1 MNKKAKITI
10 SCVFQCLV
18 CFLLIKS
25 LCTEGVLGVETE
37 AFDFDGNPVTR
48 YGFQVQV
55 DAGKEDCF
63 YQKIRAGSSLAVTYK
78 VLRGVD
84 LNVNGFLKGPN
95 HTIIDT
101 ITNKPDG
108 DFNMIVVEP
117 GDYSVCIDN
126 TLSRFSSKLVYIY
139 LVTYLHTEWTQY
151 VQELEEVHVTV
162 SSFTASINSV
172 ENSTNEAQQHLTTIR
187 MNFAWHFYWAMRN
200 RIFVQYWA
208 LLHCSIFIITSVFQV
223 YFVRRLFRYVN
234 VTPTAKPRA

>member
-1 MNKKAKITI
+1 MSNKAKLII
-10 SCVFQCLV
+10 SCVFKCLV
-18 CFLLIKS
+18 CFILIKS

-63 YQKIRAGSSLAVTYK
+63 YQKIRAGSSLAVTYR
-78 VLRGVD
+78 VLRR

-95 HTIIDT
+95 HTIIDS

-108 DFNMIVVEP
+108 DFQRVVLET

-151 VQELEEVHVTV
+151 VRELEEVHVTV
-162 SSFTASINSV
+162 SRFMDSINTV
-172 ENSTNEAQQHLTTIR
+172 ENSTNEVRNYQAVTR
-187 MNFAWHFYWAMRN
+187 MQFAWDLYMAARN
-200 RIFVQYWA
+200 RKYVQYWA
-208 LLHCSIFIITSVFQV
+208 ILHCSIFIITSIFQV